1 MDGMS
6 KIKERIIKESHKD
19 TRNEGGEWLVGN
31 REHLTHSFSE
41 LRNYLMKHGIVKEL
55 LPRLIDPSIY
65 VRLAAA
71 GALRLAISVSALP
84 FPFLPR
90 TYLMCIIL
98 IKTYASVLLSFIGTW
113 SLAPLTL
120 SW

>member
-6 KIKERIIKESHKD
+6 KIKERIKERHKD

-84 FPFLPR
+84 FPFFPVPIS
-90 TYLMCIIL
+90 C
-98 IKTYASVLLSFIGTW
+98 A
-113 SLAPLTL
+113 
-120 SW
+120 